1 MAMRMASMDNLLAVP
16 LHNGR
21 LVLVESEEVNYPE
34 MNTPEW
40 YKMSVKDKLISIIL
54 GAGHSLD
61 DIEMERIEE
70 ISAQYDKPLEPP
82 K

>member
-1 MAMRMASMDNLLAVP
+1 M
-16 LHNGR
+16 
-21 LVLVESEEVNYPE
+21 NYPE

-54 GAGHSLD
+54 AAGHSLD

-70 ISAQYDKPLEPP
+70 ISAQYDKPLEPAP
-82 K
+82 

>member
-1 MAMRMASMDNLLAVP
+1 M
-16 LHNGR
+16 
-21 LVLVESEEVNYPE
+21 NYPE